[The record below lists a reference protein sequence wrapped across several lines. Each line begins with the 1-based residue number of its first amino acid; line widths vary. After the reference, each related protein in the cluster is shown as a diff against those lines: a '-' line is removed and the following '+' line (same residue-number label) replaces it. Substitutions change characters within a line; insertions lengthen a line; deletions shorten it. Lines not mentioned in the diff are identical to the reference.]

1 MSIPVVDAQA
11 NITPRI
17 YLLENKTYVEITDS
31 VIGASF
37 ERSAY
42 PGEMGTSSAVITLL
56 NNDGKFTPEGSGTF
70 SNYDWFAGLVKIEW
84 VISGTGLDPLLETVQ
99 MFTGVVTNFDI
110 EETTVQQSTVTLQC
124 ADLLTVAA
132 RGSVRRPP
140 TIPAITS
147 VNGVVFNMFNGQI
160 FSGVTVFEGARAPKF
175 GSQAPALIRNYPV
188 QQLRWDNAR
197 LAPRQNFIAFQ
208 DIQDGRIADVWGQT
222 VLPTGPA
229 SVYVIDDDAEKT
241 QNNSGSPFFGQTYRE
256 FRAYVFIRAFITETN
271 IRGVETGPTLE
282 LTTNPADPNAQLA
295 SFERGFN
302 LRELVNSCE
311 MRMPAENTETK
322 IEDDT
327 SIGQA
332 GERGITFRRVGDPY
346 APGFFP
352 PVPPTDFDPT
362 REQIID
368 SKAAWWV
375 KRLSTKRYAVN
386 EVRLNSLNFV
396 GQDVANDSRRAFT
409 ATAKFPFHRVEVDG
423 EPYVTLNSRV
433 SMSPTG
439 IRVTAKVIH
448 AGDMASLLIGEK
460 EFARIG
466 KMRIG

>member
-1 MSIPVVDAQA
+1 MSLDIV
-11 NITPRI
+11 PRI

-56 NNDGKFTPEGSGTF
+56 NNDGKFTPEGSGAF
-70 SNYDWFAGLVKIEW
+70 SSYDWFAGLVKIEW
-84 VISGTGLDPLLETVQ
+84 DVPTFFPGKKTVQ

-110 EETTVQQSTVTLQC
+110 EETTVQQSTVTIQC

-132 RGSVRRPP
+132 RGSVRQPP
-140 TIPAITS
+140 TIPAIGS
-147 VNGVVFNMFNGQI
+147 VFTFALQLFNSAFIAGVNVFD
-160 FSGVTVFEGARAPKF
+160 GARAPKF
-175 GSQAPALIRNYPV
+175 ESQAPAQIIPAAV
-188 QQLRWDNAR
+188 QERR
-197 LAPRQNFIAFQ
+197 TPLAPGESTFLRQSFLAFQ
-208 DIQDGRIADVWGQT
+208 DVETGRIADVWAQT
-222 VLPTGPA
+222 VLPSGPA
-229 SVYVIDDDAEKT
+229 SMYAIDDEGEITIDDPLN
-241 QNNSGSPFFGQTYRE
+241 QFNGQTARH
-256 FRAYVFIRAFITETN
+256 FRTYFFNRAFITPENYGLT
-271 IRGVETGPTLE
+271 GLQPTGPTLT
-282 LTTNPADPNAQLA
+282 LSTNSADPDAKLA
-295 SFERGFN
+295 NFERGFN

-311 MRMPAENTETK
+311 MRMPAENTETT
-322 IEDDT
+322 IEDAT
-327 SIGQA
+327 SIAEA

-352 PVPPTDFDPT
+352 PVPPTDRNPT

-386 EVRLNSLNFV
+386 QIRLNSLNFTASLF
-396 GQDVANDSRRAFT
+396 QSEAFT
-409 ATAKFPFHRVEVDG
+409 AAAKFPFHRVEVDG

-448 AGDMASLLIGEK
+448 AGDMASLLIGEN